1 MLSLVKLSLIKK
13 LSRDNKRLLRQK
25 QRRTR
30 RTRRTRRHTRK
41 NTRRHRGG
49 DYRQFTDKTLD
60 GEPIGDGA
68 LISVPGIGTMGV
80 DAYTS
85 YVNNLDMMGTDY

>member
-1 MLSLVKLSLIKK
+1 MRGLVKLSLIKK
-13 LSRDNKRLLRQK
+13 LSRDNKRLRQK

-30 RTRRTRRHTRK
+30 RARRTRRHTRK
-41 NTRRHRGG
+41 NTRRHSRRGG

-68 LISVPGIGTMGV
+68 LVSVPGIGTMGV

-85 YVNNLDMMGTDY
+85 YVNNADMGTDY